1 MGTTL
6 VINPGSS
13 SRKYELYRGSEK
25 LLDVRFEKTDNGFEA
40 CMASSQSKQTCSA
53 VTEFAFKDSIGELVG
68 LINSNGRSE
77 NGFSVDDIDTVV
89 VRIVAPGSY
98 FQQHHVITKEFVQKL
113 KAATDEAPLHIP
125 AMLGAITK
133 VQTHFPAA
141 TWVAASDSAFH
152 ATLPPRARSYSIPAA
167 DAKTCEIYR
176 FGYHGLSVASI
187 ARRIHSVIGQ
197 EPERMIVCHIGSG
210 TSVTAVKRG
219 QSVDTSMGY
228 GPASG
233 VPMSSRAGAIDNPA
247 LFALMRHKSLHPA
260 DAELYLNTQGGLL
273 GLGGDSDLR
282 RLLDRRSH
290 NDAIAIHALDTFAY
304 HLQKEIASQTIAL
317 GGLDVLVFTATAAVR
332 SSTLRQLI
340 LDRLGHLG
348 ISYSE
353 DRNDALV
360 GKDGVI
366 STRNSL
372 VKVVVMR
379 TDEMGEMVAVAR
391 SVVEERQ

>member
-260 DAELYLNTQGGLL
+260 DA
-273 GLGGDSDLR
+273 
-282 RLLDRRSH
+282 
-290 NDAIAIHALDTFAY
+290 
-304 HLQKEIASQTIAL
+304 
-317 GGLDVLVFTATAAVR
+317 VR